1 MYPVSIFQRPYQ
13 TLNLYHPLL
22 LMYVYKKIA
31 SITIEIPIN
40 NFSVALAELNGI
52 LDKARGF
59 LIKG

>member
-1 MYPVSIFQRPYQ
+1 
-13 TLNLYHPLL
+13 
-22 LMYVYKKIA
+22 MYVYKKIA